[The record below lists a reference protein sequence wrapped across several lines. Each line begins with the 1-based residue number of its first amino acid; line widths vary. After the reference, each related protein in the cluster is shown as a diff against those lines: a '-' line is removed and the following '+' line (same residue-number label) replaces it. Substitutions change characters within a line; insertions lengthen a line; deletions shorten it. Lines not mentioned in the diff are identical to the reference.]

1 MNKNSHL
8 RHDRDVLSVTLFWQ
22 FVFLL
27 VMFRDVDLVMLLM
40 VAGAVERFGVS
51 KVGVG
56 ELLQGLRGGEDCSG
70 EDQQEAGV

>member
-27 VMFRDVDLVMLLM
+27 VMFRDVDLVMLLVM
-40 VAGAVERFGVS
+40 ERFGVS

-56 ELLQGLRGGEDCSG
+56 ELLQGLRGGEDGSG

>member
-27 VMFRDVDLVMLLM
+27 VMFRDVDLVMLL
-40 VAGAVERFGVS
+40 VVERFGVS

-56 ELLQGLRGGEDCSG
+56 ELLQGLRGGEDGSG

>member
-1 MNKNSHL
+1 
-8 RHDRDVLSVTLFWQ
+8 
-22 FVFLL
+22 
-27 VMFRDVDLVMLLM
+27 MFRDVDLVMLL
-40 VAGAVERFGVS
+40 VVERFGVS

>member
-27 VMFRDVDLVMLLM
+27 VMFRDVDLVMLL
-40 VAGAVERFGVS
+40 VVERFGVS

-70 EDQQEAGV
+70 EDKQETGV

>member
-27 VMFRDVDLVMLLM
+27 VMFRDVDLVMLL
-40 VAGAVERFGVS
+40 VVERFGVS

-56 ELLQGLRGGEDCSG
+56 ELLQGLRGGEDRSG
-70 EDQQEAGV
+70 EDKQETGV

>member
-1 MNKNSHL
+1 M
-8 RHDRDVLSVTLFWQ
+8 TLFWQ

-27 VMFRDVDLVMLLM
+27 VMFRDVDLVMLL
-40 VAGAVERFGVS
+40 VVERFGVS

-70 EDQQEAGV
+70 EDQQETGV

>member
-27 VMFRDVDLVMLLM
+27 VMFRDVDLVMLLVM
-40 VAGAVERFGVS
+40 ERFGVS

-70 EDQQEAGV
+70 EDK

>member
-27 VMFRDVDLVMLLM
+27 VMFRDVDLVMLLVM
-40 VAGAVERFGVS
+40 ERFGVS

-70 EDQQEAGV
+70 EDQQETGV

>member
-27 VMFRDVDLVMLLM
+27 VMFRDVDLVMLL
-40 VAGAVERFGVS
+40 VVERFGVS

-56 ELLQGLRGGEDCSG
+56 ELLQGLRGGEDYSG

>member
-27 VMFRDVDLVMLLM
+27 VMFRDVDLVMLL
-40 VAGAVERFGVS
+40 VVERFGVS

-70 EDQQEAGV
+70 EDQQETGV

>member
-27 VMFRDVDLVMLLM
+27 VMFRDVDLVMLL
-40 VAGAVERFGVS
+40 VVERFGVS

-70 EDQQEAGV
+70 EDQQEAGL

>member
-27 VMFRDVDLVMLLM
+27 VMFRDVDLVMLL
-40 VAGAVERFGVS
+40 VVERFGVS

>member
-27 VMFRDVDLVMLLM
+27 VMFRDVDLVMLLVM
-40 VAGAVERFGVS
+40 ERFGVS